1 MLDKCALPKRVAAAA
16 TVAAAV
22 RSAPE
27 RGCAICHTRE
37 WKREEQM
44 SLSVALVVVMVPSA
58 GWVVTV
64 QMCRGNS
71 CNRLKFPVKVYQ

>member
-37 WKREEQM
+37 WKREEQLLM
-44 SLSVALVVVMVPSA
+44 SSSVVLVMVLSA

-64 QMCRGNS
+64 QMCGGNS

>member
-27 RGCAICHTRE
+27 RGCAISHTRE

-71 CNRLKFPVKVYQ
+71 CNRLKFPVKVS